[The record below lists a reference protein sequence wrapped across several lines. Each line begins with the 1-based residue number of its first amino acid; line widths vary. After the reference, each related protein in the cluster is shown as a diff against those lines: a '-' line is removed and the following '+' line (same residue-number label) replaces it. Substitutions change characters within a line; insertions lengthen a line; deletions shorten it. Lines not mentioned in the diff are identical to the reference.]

1 MIDTF
6 DFSKI
11 IQKTIISVIKSAIDF
26 TGKSAI
32 DSTGKSAINFTVG
45 GRVMAIFLLVFGTV
59 FVAEMGD
66 KTQLLLVAMAG
77 KYKVSQILT
86 GTWLATVLLN
96 VLAVAVGAA
105 LSNYLDM
112 RIIKTIAGIAFFWF
126 ALSSLSEDDDDE
138 ELKEGQKKGIASI
151 LAIFGT
157 FFIGELGDKTQLAA
171 ITLAASYT
179 KGSFANAFAVFGGST
194 LALIAA
200 DFIGLIAGLFLKSK
214 MPTSLLNKISCII
227 FAIFGAVS
235 IREAG
240 KLIFTSSAAASWLIM
255 AASVIIFA
263 ILAILKIKKISAASG
278 ESSSKE

>member
-1 MIDTF
+1 
-6 DFSKI
+6 
-11 IQKTIISVIKSAIDF
+11 
-26 TGKSAI
+26 
-32 DSTGKSAINFTVG
+32 
-45 GRVMAIFLLVFGTV
+45 MAIFLLVFGTV
-59 FVAEMGD
+59 FIAEMGD

-86 GTWLATVLLN
+86 GTWLATILLN

-112 RIIKTIAGIAFFWF
+112 RIIKTIAGLAFFWF
-126 ALSSLSEDDDDE
+126 ALSALSEDDDE
-138 ELKEGQKKGIASI
+138 EEYDGSQKKGIASI

-179 KGSFANAFAVFGGST
+179 KGSLANAFAVFGGST

-214 MPTSLLNKISCII
+214 MPTSLLGKLSCAI

-235 IREAG
+235 MHEAG
-240 KLIFTSSAAASWLIM
+240 KLIFTSSSVASWLFM
-255 AASVIIFA
+255 AAFAIIFI
-263 ILAILKIKKISAASG
+263 ILAIFKIKKSL
-278 ESSSKE
+278 SSSSEDSLKNHK